1 MQSTTAAGQ
10 RKYVID
16 LSGNLYLIVADLLVG
31 VIIVEETVLLV
42 IAFAMGGVIS
52 FWPGVINC

>member
-42 IAFAMGGVIS
+42 IALAMGGVIS